1 MAYQA
6 KQNFVFLIKN
16 TQKRLNL
23 LLDRLDKEELGNS
36 QPMGVSATLQPLQVE
51 TDIVD
56 RHTVE

>member
-1 MAYQA
+1 MAYKA
-6 KQNFVFLIKN
+6 RQNFALQVKD

-36 QPMGVSATLQPLQVE
+36 QPMGASTPLQPFQVE
-51 TDIVD
+51 TNIVD